1 MPPSWHPFRSVSAC
15 RRHPSRQRRALSRR
29 RLCPVLLTALAIAA
43 TAFAQQDDPG
53 VPTVLK
59 AGTPVLLTLS
69 ETIDSATHERG
80 AKFAFTVAV
89 PVTIDGVTLIP
100 AGARA
105 EGEVVHSDKPG
116 MFGKPAELTLTS
128 RAVVLDDR
136 RIHLRGLVLAESGH
150 SRENAANGAQLTAD
164 VLHDLEILS
173 GAASGAY
180 GIALAAFV
188 QGKRIVVPAGT
199 ELVARV
205 ANDESFGDSR
215 ARTESAVPA
224 VEQGTIV
231 FYRLPKPILPA
242 GSFMIREGKVDV
254 GMLRRGQ
261 FFIIKADPGI
271 HEYTVHWEAKDVV
284 TIEVEPAETS
294 YVRGEINRGFVVPR
308 PNLAP
313 SSEEAFESIR
323 AHLEEA
329 PPLHD
334 DR

>member
-1 MPPSWHPFRSVSAC
+1 MPPSWHPFRSVSA
-15 RRHPSRQRRALSRR
+15 RRHPSRQTRALSCC
-29 RLCPVLLTALAIAA
+29 RLTPVLLPSLAIGAL
-43 TAFAQQDDPG
+43 AFAQPDDPG
-53 VPTVLK
+53 VPTILK

-80 AKFAFTVAV
+80 AKFAFSVTA

-100 AGARA
+100 AGAGA

-116 MFGKPAELTLTS
+116 MLGKPAELTLTS

-136 RIHLRGLVLAESGH
+136 RIQLRGLVLAESGH
-150 SRENAANGAQLTAD
+150 SRESAASAAQLTAD
-164 VLHDLEILS
+164 VLHDLEIVT
-173 GAASGAY
+173 GAGSSAY

-188 QGKRIVVPAGT
+188 HGKQIVVPAGT

-215 ARTESAVPA
+215 ARAESAVPA

-231 FYRLPKPILPA
+231 FFRARKPILP
-242 GSFMIREGKVDV
+242 GDSFMIREGKVDV

-261 FFIIKADPGI
+261 FFSIKADPGV
-271 HEYTVHWEAKDVV
+271 HEYTVHSEAKDVV

-294 YVRGEINRGFVVPR
+294 YVRGELTRGFVVPR

-313 SSEEAFESIR
+313 SSKEAFESIR
-323 AHLEEA
+323 ADLEEA